1 MELSS
6 RFGTVAG
13 SNGGAGAINLFGII
27 KEVDADPEGVVEFQS
42 KYFNLNDLYLD
53 HDKEFY
59 KSFGYKSLLAQPL
72 HSWNPFTLY
81 KDFKKLMGRMRE
93 KNIEGNLI
101 GEGKIKGGL
110 YVISPKDGVVYTH
123 DELTGT
129 EMPYAEIAAVVAKLL
144 GKEPPVEGNA
154 KKESAQTTDENAVCM
169 SRETCGDA

>member
-1 MELSS
+1 M
-6 RFGTVAG
+6 AG
-13 SNGGAGAINLFGII
+13 SAGGAGAINLFGII
-27 KEVDADPEGVVEFQS
+27 KEVDADPEGVVEFQT
-42 KYFNLNDLYLD
+42 KYFNLNELYLD
-53 HDKEFY
+53 HDKGFY

-81 KDFKKLMGRMRE
+81 KDFKKLMGRMKE

-110 YVISPKDGVVYTH
+110 YVISPKDGIVYTH

-144 GKEPPVEGNA
+144 GQDPPTESSNGSV
-154 KKESAQTTDENAVCM
+154 KKESGDENAVCM
-169 SRETCGDA
+169 SRETCGEA